1 MHTFDLRQ
9 TIVSFSLLEISHRF
23 KLMKEKEILEVLW
36 EEPDTRSALFKILP
50 ADSYDIIGEEKIGDS
65 KSGIPDS
72 VARKRLNQMN
82 PFVRYKAELTN

>member
-36 EEPDTRSALFKILP
+36 EEPDTRSALFKILS
-50 ADSYDIIGEEKIGDS
+50 ADSYDIIGEEKIGGS
-65 KSGIPDS
+65 NPGFRIQLQKKIKSNEP
-72 VARKRLNQMN
+72 
-82 PFVRYKAELTN
+82 VR

>member
-36 EEPDTRSALFKILP
+36 EEPDTRSALLKILP
-50 ADSYDIIGEEKIGDS
+50 ADSYDIIRDEKIEGSDAGFRVQLQKRI
-65 KSGIPDS
+65 KSNVP
-72 VARKRLNQMN
+72 VH
-82 PFVRYKAELTN
+82 